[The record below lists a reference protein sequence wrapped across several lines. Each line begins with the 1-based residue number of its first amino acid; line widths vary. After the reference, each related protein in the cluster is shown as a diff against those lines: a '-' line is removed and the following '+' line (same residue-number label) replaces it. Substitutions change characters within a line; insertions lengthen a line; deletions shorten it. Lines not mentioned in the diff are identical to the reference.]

1 MTTGSLPLPLLGS
14 LLFTL
19 MGPIALIPQFAAA
32 TAGTERAL
40 SIRIALV
47 ALLTAFVTL
56 GLAVFVGA
64 AAMAKAGTSP
74 SSLIIAAGLI
84 LTLTALRSFFGAAT
98 RVERDERK
106 PVTAALGFSPIA
118 IPGIVAPVG
127 VAVLIIFASY
137 FPSTADKLAIMGVVA
152 AIMLLNFAAMLGANW
167 FMTRIGA
174 APLLVLG
181 AVFGVL
187 QAAMGIEMLI
197 SGLKLSPL
205 VH

>member
-1 MTTGSLPLPLLGS
+1 MTSGSLPLPLLGS

-19 MGPIALIPQFAAA
+19 MGPIALMPTFAAA
-32 TAGTERAL
+32 TAGVESRL
-40 SIRIALV
+40 RLRIALV
-47 ALLTAFVTL
+47 ALLTALVAL
-56 GLAVFVGA
+56 ALAVFAGA
-64 AAMAKAGTSP
+64 TAMSKAGTSP

-84 LTLTALRSFFGAAT
+84 LILTALRNLLGPST
-98 RVERDERK
+98 RFEPARRT
-106 PVTAALGFSPIA
+106 PATAALGFSPIA

-137 FPSTADKLAIMGVVA
+137 FPSTVDKLVIMGVVA
-152 AIMLLNFAAMLGANW
+152 AIMLMNFVAMLGAHW
-167 FMTRIGA
+167 FMTRIGV

-187 QAAMGIEMLI
+187 QAAMGVEMLI

-205 VH
+205 IR

>member
-1 MTTGSLPLPLLGS
+1 MTSVSPPLPLLAS

-19 MGPIALIPQFAAA
+19 MGPIALMPTFAAA
-32 TAGTERAL
+32 TAGVESRL
-40 SIRIALV
+40 RLRIALV
-47 ALLTAFVTL
+47 ALLTALITL
-56 GLAVFVGA
+56 GLAVLVGA
-64 AAMAKAGTSP
+64 VAMAKSGTQP

-84 LTLTALRSFFGAAT
+84 LTLTALRNLLGPAT
-98 RVERDERK
+98 RVEPAQRTT
-106 PVTAALGFSPIA
+106 VTAALGFSPIA

-152 AIMLLNFAAMLGANW
+152 AIMLMNFVAMLGAHW
-167 FMTRIGA
+167 FMTRIGV

-187 QAAMGIEMLI
+187 QAAMGVEMLI

-205 VH
+205 MR